1 MRTSCPVETSPQ
13 RAVVRIGDP
22 FTANCRSSSDQVAE
36 MGWESSNGGVRVTS
50 GVTSLPL
57 NITKV
62 TDYGLAPQCFIN
74 FIDGDQCLHE
84 LPVTV
89 YSKLPL
95 MLSIFNAGDI
105 GTNHFYLF
113 IYF

>member
-1 MRTSCPVETSPQ
+1 MGTSCPVETSPQ

-22 FTANCRSSSDQVAE
+22 FAANCSSSSDQVEE
-36 MGWESSNGGVRVTS
+36 MGWESSNGGVPRTP

-57 NITKV
+57 TIVEV
-62 TDYGLAPQCFIN
+62 TDYGLEPQCFIN

-89 YSKLPL
+89 YSKLP
-95 MLSIFNAGDI
+95 
-105 GTNHFYLF
+105 
-113 IYF
+113 